1 MLGSCGSD
9 AHAKK
14 IQRFLLL
21 EKKIELF
28 IELQKSLFKSFAEL
42 GSGEEHVQEE
52 PFFSKQLH

>member
-42 GSGEEHVQEE
+42 GSVEEHFQEE
-52 PFFSKQLH
+52 SFSKQLR